1 MTKELQQ
8 DIVATMKHWQKVENA
23 AVASTAQIMEKTDH
37 PLIRLV
43 AEIIQRDSLIHYRVQ
58 EFIAHSIAHK
68 ALTLTPDDLTKI
80 WGMIEQHI
88 KIEQQTIDLAQ
99 RMLNNTKGQQ
109 GLILQNYLLKY
120 LLQDEQK
127 HSDLLSRLDEIKR
140 GIYKSV

>member
-1 MTKELQQ
+1 MTKNLQQ
-8 DIVATMKHWQKVENA
+8 DIVTTMKHWQKVENA
-23 AVASTAQIMEKTDH
+23 AVVSTAQIMEKTEN

-43 AEIIQRDSLIHYRVQ
+43 AEIIQRDSMIHYRVQ

-99 RMLNNTKGQQ
+99 QMLDCTRGQQ